1 MANINN
7 VINILIQ
14 KEGTAAQA
22 DNPNIVCVMT
32 DEQGVLSSN
41 ERYREYLDVASVG
54 QDFGTSS
61 DTYAFASAFFGTKRN
76 SIQAGGSFVVGFYR
90 SASEAVSATSATL
103 KSVQLDED
111 TVLEQLRQI
120 SDGSFKITVDAGT
133 EQVVSAVDF
142 RTVNSLDDVV
152 TALNTAITG
161 ATVTLSN
168 SYITITSDTTGAT
181 STLTYLSAHTSG
193 TFVGTIL
200 TLSSGSGGTLT
211 QGVASQTLTAETK
224 VEALTAVKAQ
234 RNFKGV
240 CFIDTM
246 LDAEVPLVASWAQSN
261 ETLVYETFQSV
272 DYLEIATDNPVWTV
286 KLSGQDY
293 FRCLYSKAGNRQ
305 MSASYMAYV
314 HSVDFTAEKSAF
326 TMHLKDLNIPAEN
339 YSQTEI
345 QKAYNV
351 GLDIY
356 TIIGNETSKGIFT
369 SGANDFVDN
378 IYNLMA
384 YKEQMQVDVFNVLK
398 GTSTKIAQTTQD
410 VNKLVDQCEKTT
422 AQFVRA
428 GVFAPGTWTSP
439 DFFGNIDVFKRN
451 IEQQGF
457 YFLAGKL
464 SDQSTA
470 DRQARKSPT
479 IQGAVKNAGAIHK
492 VNLLISFQY

>member
-61 DTYAFASAFFGTKRN
+61 DTYAFASAFFGTDRN
-76 SIQAGGSFVVGFYR
+76 SVQAGGAFVVGFYR
-90 SASEAVSATSATL
+90 SASETLSATNATIKSA
-103 KSVQLDED
+103 QLDED

-120 SDGSFKITVDAGT
+120 SDGSFKVTVDGGV

-152 TALNTAITG
+152 TALNTAIAD

-168 SYITITSDTTGAT
+168 SYITVTSDTAGAT

-193 TFVGTIL
+193 TFIGTIL
-200 TLSSGSGGTLT
+200 TLSSSSGGTLT

-272 DYLEIATDNPVWTV
+272 DYLEIDVDNPVWTV

-314 HSVDFTAEKSAF
+314 HSVDFTAENSAL
-326 TMHLKDLNIPAEN
+326 TMHLKELSVPSEE

-356 TIIGNETSKGIFT
+356 TTIKNTNVVLT

-398 GTSTKIAQTTQD
+398 GTSTKIAQTTAG

-422 AQFVRA
+422 AQFVKA
-428 GVFAPGTWTSP
+428 GVFAGGTWTSP

-464 SDQSTA
+464 SDQSNA

-479 IQGAVKNAGAIHK
+479 IQGAVKNSGALHK
-492 VNLLISFQY
+492 VNLLINFQY

>member
-168 SYITITSDTTGAT
+168 SYITVTSDTTGST

-193 TFVGTIL
+193 TFIGTIL

-240 CFIDTM
+240 CFIDRI

-272 DYLEIATDNPVWTV
+272 DYLEIDVDNPVWTV

-314 HSVDFTAEKSAF
+314 HSVDFTAENSAL
-326 TMHLKDLNIPAEN
+326 TMHLKELSVPSEDYTQP
-339 YSQTEI
+339 EI
-345 QKAYNV
+345 TKAYNV

-356 TIIGNETSKGIFT
+356 TTIKNTNVVLT

-398 GTSTKIAQTTQD
+398 GTSTKISQTTAG

-422 AQFVRA
+422 AQFVKA

-464 SDQSTA
+464 SDQSNA
-470 DRQARKSPT
+470 DRQARKSPI

-492 VNLLISFQY
+492 ANLLISFNY

>member
-76 SIQAGGSFVVGFYR
+76 SVQAGGSFVVGFYR
-90 SASEAVSATSATL
+90 SASESVSATSATI
-103 KSVQLDED
+103 KSIQLDED

-133 EQVVSAVDF
+133 EQVVTAVDF

-168 SYITITSDTTGAT
+168 SYITVTSDTTGAT

-193 TFVGTIL
+193 TFIGTIL

-211 QGVASQTLTAETK
+211 QGIVSQTLTAETK

-272 DYLEIATDNPVWTV
+272 DYLEIDVDNPVWTV

-314 HSVDFTAEKSAF
+314 HSVDFTAENSAL
-326 TMHLKDLNIPAEN
+326 TIHLKELSVPSED

-356 TIIGNETSKGIFT
+356 TTIKNTNVVLT

-398 GTSTKIAQTTQD
+398 GTSTKIAQTTAG

-464 SDQSTA
+464 SDQSNA

-479 IQGAVKNAGAIHK
+479 IQGAVKNAGSLHK
-492 VNLLISFQY
+492 ANLLISFNY

>member
-14 KEGTAAQA
+14 KEGTSAQA
-22 DNPNIVCVMT
+22 DNPNIVCAMT

-41 ERYREYLDVASVG
+41 ERYREYLDISSVG

-61 DTYAFASAFFGTKRN
+61 DTYAFASAFFGTDRN
-76 SIQAGGSFVVGFYR
+76 SVQAGGAFVVGFYR
-90 SASEAVSATSATL
+90 SASETLSATNATIKSA
-103 KSVQLDED
+103 QLDED
-111 TVLEQLRQI
+111 TVLEQLRLI
-120 SDGSFKITVDAGT
+120 SDGSFKVTVDGGV

-152 TALNTAITG
+152 TALNTAITD

-168 SYITITSDTTGAT
+168 SYITVTSDTTGAT

-193 TFVGTIL
+193 TFIGTIL

-272 DYLEIATDNPVWTV
+272 DYLEIDIDNPVWTV

-314 HSVDFTAEKSAF
+314 HSVDFTAENSAL
-326 TMHLKDLNIPAEN
+326 TMHLKELSVPSEE

-356 TIIGNETSKGIFT
+356 TTIKNTNVVLT

-398 GTSTKIAQTTQD
+398 GTSTKIAQTTSG

-422 AQFVRA
+422 KQFVRA

-470 DRQARKSPT
+470 DRQARKSPL
-479 IQGAVKNAGAIHK
+479 IQGAVKNAGSINKA
-492 VNLLISFQY
+492 NLLISFNY

>member
-90 SASEAVSATSATL
+90 SASEAVSATSATI
-103 KSVQLDED
+103 KSIQLDED

-133 EQVVSAVDF
+133 EQVVTAVDF

-161 ATVTLSN
+161 ATVSLSN

-305 MSASYMAYV
+305 MSASYMAYM
-314 HSVDFTAEKSAF
+314 HSVDFTAENSAL
-326 TMHLKDLNIPAEN
+326 TMHLKELSVPSED
-339 YSQTEI
+339 YSQTDI

-356 TIIGNETSKGIFT
+356 TTIKNTNVVLT
-369 SGANDFVDN
+369 SGTNDFVDN

-398 GTSTKIAQTTQD
+398 GTSTKIAQTTVG

-422 AQFVRA
+422 AQFVKA

-464 SDQSTA
+464 SDQSNA
-470 DRQARKSPT
+470 DRQARKSPV
-479 IQGAVKNAGAIHK
+479 IQGAVKNSGALHK
-492 VNLLISFQY
+492 VNLLISFNY